1 MLLKVLKIK
10 FPKGAW
16 RKPLFYYL
24 RNYIYGMDYFVI
36 LFILKLQKGK
46 LYDLFIYGFIFVMY
60 YILRIY
66 KYAKEMNKGKLK
78 FR

>member
-1 MLLKVLKIK
+1 MSLLANS
-10 FPKGAW
+10 F
-16 RKPLFYYL
+16 FYYL
-24 RNYIYGMDYFVI
+24 RNYIYGMGYFVI

-78 FR
+78 LR